1 MVSVWGSSAVGG
13 ETVVAAREVHRR
25 AVREMPALVQAHA
38 EHRVA
43 QLEQRRVR
51 AEVGVGAAVG
61 LHVREAGAE
70 EPAGALAREVLHD
83 VHLLAAAVV
92 ALARVAFG
100 VLVREHAAHRLH
112 DRRRREVF
120 RRDEL
125 NGVALASKLLAQGVG
140 DGRVGIGQI
149 GQSHD
154 GHPFEGGASCFA
166 SVDMLAH
173 PQPRWSAGGAGGQ
186 KAPLTPLRAP

>member
-1 MVSVWGSSAVGG
+1 M
-13 ETVVAAREVHRR
+13 REVS
-25 AVREMPALVQAHA
+25 ALVQAHA
-38 EHRVA
+38 QHRVA
-43 QLEQRRVR
+43 QLEERCVG
-51 AEVGVGAAVG
+51 AEVRIRAAVG
-61 LHVREAGAE
+61 LYVRITCSEQRACAITRQI
-70 EPAGALAREVLHD
+70 LD
-83 VHLLAAAVV
+83 NVHLFAAAIIAFARI
-92 ALARVAFG
+92 ALG
-100 VLVREHAAHRLH
+100 VLIGEHAAHGLH
-112 DRRRREVF
+112 DSGRREVF
-120 RRDEL
+120 RSDEL